1 MNDEEFT
8 AAFNSKP
15 QVDDAFSQAFNIAT
29 GKQTAQVTPSPWE
42 AYGVPKYPAQESA
55 LMRTG
60 RGANIAL
67 TKAGTGLKGL
77 FADLSEEDIAKL
89 RAGEAY
95 MQEAGLPATV
105 GGLGVDIAAE
115 AAAMTPMGKLP
126 FLARIIGAGGT
137 AAALSPEDR
146 TKAGMYGAG
155 GQVVG
160 EGVAKGLGA
169 MFRGPVA
176 APGVREFVEAGGEP
190 TIGQALGGTPKAFE
204 EKLTALPFLGGHI
217 NEAQK
222 RALESFNTS
231 TLQGIVDTLN
241 KGIRTAPSQE
251 VALPGQA
258 AVQRELVD
266 LGKIKPDSSGYK
278 AVKEA
283 ASKAYDNLALQT
295 SGEMTPELALGLQN
309 IKDFAGKG
317 APDDRAKQIAKLI
330 DYSVINRFKEGQRLN
345 GSSIKQML
353 SELRVLSD
361 KYRKSP
367 SADENLVGDA
377 AKEAASL
384 IKQMMETQNPRYAE
398 ALNAADNA
406 YRDAKRMETAMTS
419 SVSHEMATPASLL
432 QALRGKNRV
441 GYAEGEMPM
450 QVEARRAQE
459 IIGNKL
465 PSSGSAERLNAT
477 RGFNELAGDLAGA
490 IPGAL
495 LKHYGGAHFYTP
507 AFQRMMVEQLLKE
520 AGPIRG
526 AVGQGL
532 SRMGPYVGSVGA
544 GAAQQR

>member
-15 QVDDAFSQAFNIAT
+15 QVDDAFSQAFKTAT
-29 GKQTAQVTPSPWE
+29 SKQMPQVTSPWE
-42 AYGVPKYPAQESA
+42 AYGVPKYPAQEST
-55 LMRTG
+55 LMRMG

-137 AAALSPEDR
+137 AAALSPEHR
-146 TKAGMYGAG
+146 AKSGMYGAV
-155 GQVVG
+155 GQGVG
-160 EGVAKGLGA
+160 ESVAKGLGA

-176 APGVREFVEAGGEP
+176 APGVKEFVEAGGEP

-204 EKLTALPFLGGHI
+204 EKLSALPFLGGHI

-222 RALESFNTS
+222 RSLESFNTS

-266 LGKIKPDSSGYK
+266 LGKIKPNSTGYK

-295 SGEMTPELALGLQN
+295 SGEMTPELAAGLQG
-309 IKDFAGKG
+309 IKEISKNLRLEFRNQI
-317 APDDRAKQIAKLI
+317 DDILEN
-330 DYSVINRFKEGQRLN
+330 SVFSRFKDGQRVDGTTLKEILTELRIV
-345 GSSIKQML
+345 GESYIKSSI
-353 SELRVLSD
+353 
-361 KYRKSP
+361 
-367 SADENLVGDA
+367 ADERRVGGA
-377 AKEAASL
+377 AKEASSL
-384 IKQMMETQNPRYAE
+384 IKQMMDVQNPRYAE
-398 ALNAADNA
+398 ALNAVDNA

-465 PSSGSAERLNAT
+465 PSSGTAERLNAT

-495 LKHYGGAHFYTP
+495 LKYYGGARFYSP
-507 AFQRMMVEQLLKE
+507 AFQRMMVEQSLKE

-526 AVGQGL
+526 AIGQGL

-544 GAAQQR
+544 GAAQQGRR

>member
-1 MNDEEFT
+1 MNDDEFT
-8 AAFNSKP
+8 SAFNAPQAEDGFSKAFRTATSKQMP
-15 QVDDAFSQAFNIAT
+15 QAV
-29 GKQTAQVTPSPWE
+29 SPWE
-42 AYGVPKYPAQESA
+42 AYGVPKYPAQEST
-55 LMRTG
+55 LMRMG
-60 RGANIAL
+60 RGANVAL

-105 GGLGVDIAAE
+105 GGLGVDIAAQ

-126 FLARIIGAGGT
+126 FLMRVLGAGGT

-146 TKAGMYGAG
+146 AKAGMYGAA
-155 GQVVG
+155 GQGVG

-169 MFRGPVA
+169 MFRGPSA

-204 EKLTALPFLGGHI
+204 EKLTSLPFLGGHI
-217 NEAQK
+217 TEAQK

-241 KGIRTAPSQE
+241 KGIRTAPGQE
-251 VALPGQA
+251 VAIPGQA

-278 AVKEA
+278 AVKKA
-283 ASKAYDNLALQT
+283 AIKAYDNLALQT
-295 SGEMTPELALGLQN
+295 SGEMTPELASGLQG
-309 IKDFAGKG
+309 IKDLSKNLRLEFRNQI
-317 APDDRAKQIAKLI
+317 DDILEN
-330 DYSVINRFKEGQRLN
+330 SVISRFKDGQRLN
-345 GSSIKQML
+345 GTTLKEML
-353 SELRVLSD
+353 TELRLISED
-361 KYRKSP
+361 YRKS
-367 SADENLVGDA
+367 SIVDERRVGDA
-377 AKEAASL
+377 AKEAASQL
-384 IKQMMETQNPRYAE
+384 KQMMEVQNPRYAE

-477 RGFNELAGDLAGA
+477 KGFNELAGDVAGA
-490 IPGAL
+490 VPGAL
-495 LKHYGGAHFYTP
+495 IKHFGGAHFYSP
-507 AFQRMMVEQLLKE
+507 AFQRMMVEQSLKE

-526 AVGQGL
+526 AFGQGL
-532 SRMGPYVGSVGA
+532 SRMGPYVGSIGA

>member
-1 MNDEEFT
+1 MNDDEFT
-8 AAFNSKP
+8 SAFNAPQAEDGFSKAFRTATSKQMP
-15 QVDDAFSQAFNIAT
+15 QAM
-29 GKQTAQVTPSPWE
+29 PSPWE
-42 AYGVPKYPAQESA
+42 AYGVPKYPAQEST
-55 LMRTG
+55 LMRMG
-60 RGANIAL
+60 RGANVAL

-77 FADLSEEDIAKL
+77 FADLSEEDIAKF

-146 TKAGMYGAG
+146 AKSGMYGAA
-155 GQVVG
+155 GQGIG
-160 EGVAKGLGA
+160 EGIAKGLGA

-176 APGVREFVEAGGEP
+176 APGVKEFVEAGGEP
-190 TIGQALGGTPKAFE
+190 TIGQALGGTLKAFE
-204 EKLTALPFLGGHI
+204 EKLSALPFLGGHI

-251 VALPGQA
+251 

-266 LGKIKPDSSGYK
+266 LGKIKPNSTGYK

-384 IKQMMETQNPRYAE
+384 IKQMMEMQNPRYAE

-465 PSSGSAERLNAT
+465 PSSGTAERLNAT

-495 LKHYGGAHFYTP
+495 LKYYGGAHFYSP
-507 AFQRMMVEQLLKE
+507 AFQRMMVEQSLKE

-526 AVGQGL
+526 AIGQGL

>member
-1 MNDEEFT
+1 MNDDEFT
-8 AAFNSKP
+8 SAFNAPQAEDGFSKAFRTATSKQMP
-15 QVDDAFSQAFNIAT
+15 QAM
-29 GKQTAQVTPSPWE
+29 PSPWE
-42 AYGVPKYPAQESA
+42 AYGVPKYPAQEST
-55 LMRTG
+55 LMRMG

-146 TKAGMYGAG
+146 AKSGMYGAA
-155 GQVVG
+155 GQGIG
-160 EGVAKGLGA
+160 EGIAKGLGA
-169 MFRGPVA
+169 IFRGPVA
-176 APGVREFVEAGGEP
+176 AAGVREFVEAGGEP

-204 EKLTALPFLGGHI
+204 EKLSALPFLGGHI

-251 VALPGQA
+251 SALPGQA

-266 LGKIKPDSSGYK
+266 LGKIKPNSTGYK

-377 AKEAASL
+377 AKEAASQ
-384 IKQMMETQNPRYAE
+384 IKQMMEVQNPRYAE
-398 ALNAADNA
+398 ALSAADNA

-465 PSSGSAERLNAT
+465 PSSGTAERLNAT

-495 LKHYGGAHFYTP
+495 LKYYGGAHFYSP
-507 AFQRMMVEQLLKE
+507 AFQRMMVEQSLKE

-526 AVGQGL
+526 AIGQGL